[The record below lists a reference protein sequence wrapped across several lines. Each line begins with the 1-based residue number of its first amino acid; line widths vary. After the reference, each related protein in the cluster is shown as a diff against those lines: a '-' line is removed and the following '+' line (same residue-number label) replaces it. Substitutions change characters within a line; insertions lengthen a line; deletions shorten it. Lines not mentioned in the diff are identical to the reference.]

1 MSPFE
6 APISRTRCRNVMVGA
21 GEVDSSLLRAVQ
33 GIIPGWDLDI
43 FFAHSSEGRSLEGIT
58 LPLCGRDQ
66 KLVQNTPSVGQSLA
80 TAPRTSLCYS
90 KDELQKLKVVLVLVM
105 AGSTFKILLGVIS
118 QEMGFVPR
126 RGPLGKFK

>member
-1 MSPFE
+1 M
-6 APISRTRCRNVMVGA
+6 MVGA

-43 FFAHSSEGRSLEGIT
+43 FFAHSSEGRSLKGIT

-66 KLVQNTPSVGQSLA
+66 KLVQNIPSVGQSLA